1 MDEGTWQATVH
12 GVWKI
17 QAQLSTYT
25 HILNYQEARLFYLCV
40 KFYRHMVF
48 WFINYYEA
56 AFMSHLALKE
66 WQIISLGVMET
77 TLGRELGNPDSI
89 LISVIN

>member
-1 MDEGTWQATVH
+1 MDEETWQATVH

-17 QAQLSTYT
+17 QAQLSTHT

-56 AFMSHLALKE
+56 AFMSHLALK
-66 WQIISLGVMET
+66 
-77 TLGRELGNPDSI
+77 
-89 LISVIN
+89 